1 MPAMSEGATHRQVPS
16 IVRLQ
21 RAYDDP
27 QPDDGYRV
35 LVDRVWPRGRT
46 KVELALNAWEPDL
59 GPSTDL
65 RKWFGH
71 DPARWIEFQT
81 RFRAEL
87 ADSERA
93 HVLDGLAAMARN
105 GTVTIVYGAR
115 DREHNQAQVIADE
128 IARRLADA
136 T

>member
-1 MPAMSEGATHRQVPS
+1 MSERATLPQLPRT
-16 IVRLQ
+16 IRLQ

-27 QPDDGYRV
+27 QADDGYRV

-46 KVELALNAWEPDL
+46 KAELGLNAWERNL

-81 RFRAEL
+81 RYRAEL
-87 ADSERA
+87 ADPERA

-105 GTVTIVYGAR
+105 GRVTIVYGAR
-115 DREHNQAQVIADE
+115 DREHNQAQVIAEE
-128 IARRLADA
+128 IARRLAVA
-136 T
+136 S